1 MRKLTRKYYLK
12 IRIYVIILLSIVIGF
27 TASVCLDEYGKL
39 IDAYNESMEIWN
51 DYNMRKN
58 LGALVKAEACETPRV
73 EEEAS
78 LPSPDVESQIRM
90 IADRENFNDDDLLI
104 RIASCESGLIPDR
117 RSDVAGSSATGIFQ
131 ILDMHGLSVEERC
144 DVDIATTWAINKIK
158 SGGLSAWNAS
168 KHCWS
173 I

>member
-58 LGALVKAEACETPRV
+58 LGVSVKAEACETPRV

-78 LPSPDVESQIRM
+78 LPSPDVESQIRAVFSECPDVAVA
-90 IADRENFNDDDLLI
+90 IAK
-104 RIASCESGLIPDR
+104 CESQLQPDKIGDTDMALWSYGLFQINQTWHDYP
-117 RSDVAGSSATGIFQ
+117 SDVLLDADENIKIAKQIYDKWGWQRWTCARILGI
-131 ILDMHGLSVEERC
+131 
-144 DVDIATTWAINKIK
+144 
-158 SGGLSAWNAS
+158 
-168 KHCWS
+168 
-173 I
+173 